1 MCLPVAGEASQGPL
15 SGRGLVECGCLAAEL
30 GEWPPCRDT
39 GSDLY
44 SLVYQ
49 YCYFRLLP
57 NPVSLSFPICKM
69 GIVPPPIVWGCCNV
83 VTKGSCYCS
92 CYSYYP
98 SFPWIILKAGR
109 QRAQACPCV
118 RAPGHPRSGW
128 SPSSEAMTTEV
139 LLKHTRQTS
148 RANTLAQYGALE
160 GAGRRLAMARAGLLD
175 TPEVAGPGLGWP
187 GLPGPGRSRLP
198 DAGAILLLSWP
209 LLWVGSVALALPQ
222 EQVAFAAWHLSLE
235 GGCQQG
241 ANLGISLCVLWVLAQ
256 GLFAPGGVRP
266 GPSWWRASERGSS
279 SLPRAPPT
287 PQLSLSR

>member
-1 MCLPVAGEASQGPL
+1 MTRNWLTP
-15 SGRGLVECGCLAAEL
+15 SGRLGSPGTCGQHMGPGEQKVSVLVQKPVGSGLQEGPHC
-30 GEWPPCRDT
+30 
-39 GSDLY
+39 
-44 SLVYQ
+44 
-49 YCYFRLLP
+49 
-57 NPVSLSFPICKM
+57 SLS
-69 GIVPPPIVWGCCNV
+69 
-83 VTKGSCYCS
+83 
-92 CYSYYP
+92 
-98 SFPWIILKAGR
+98 LKAGKD
-109 QRAQACPCV
+109 CPCV

-128 SPSSEAMTTEV
+128 SPSSEAMATEV

-198 DAGAILLLSWP
+198 DASAILLLSWP